1 MEGTATTM
9 AAFLENVGSFFTQSL
24 EWTGSI
30 LDTVVES
37 LALLVMVV
45 GMPIVGFA
53 YGLLGRLFQNV
64 IPS

>member
-1 MEGTATTM
+1 MEGTTM
-9 AAFLENVGSFFTQSL
+9 ATFLENVGLFFTQSL

-37 LALLVMVV
+37 PALLVMVV

-53 YGLLGRLFQNV
+53 YGLLGRLFRM
-64 IPS
+64 